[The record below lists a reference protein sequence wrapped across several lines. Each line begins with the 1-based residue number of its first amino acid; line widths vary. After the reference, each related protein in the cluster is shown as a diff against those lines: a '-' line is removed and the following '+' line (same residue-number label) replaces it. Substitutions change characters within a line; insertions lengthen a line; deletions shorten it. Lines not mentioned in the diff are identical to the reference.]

1 MESYTKDQKKSLY
14 RHCALTQNSLKS
26 VFLAVRSLSTQKRY
40 TCMAQTVAP
49 SGHHCCGPGTAFV
62 FSIPSKFDVII
73 QVSLSLGVSSLQV
86 KFLGHFTLS
95 GIEKTLLIMVGKCQG
110 YIINVLPNKVWSCHF
125 GNIQVS
131 LSSMGVL
138 SGTWIYRSELQLWQK
153 LDMSTCLSA
162 CSTTNAAKNGN
173 CLVRF

>member
-1 MESYTKDQKKSLY
+1 
-14 RHCALTQNSLKS
+14 
-26 VFLAVRSLSTQKRY
+26 
-40 TCMAQTVAP
+40 MAQTVAP

-62 FSIPSKFDVII
+62 ASIPSKFDVII

-138 SGTWIYRSELQLWQK
+138 SGT
-153 LDMSTCLSA
+153 
-162 CSTTNAAKNGN
+162 
-173 CLVRF
+173 

>member
-1 MESYTKDQKKSLY
+1 MLKTKRKAYIAIVHLLKIHKNRFSGSLI
-14 RHCALTQNSLKS
+14 T
-26 VFLAVRSLSTQKRY
+26 LSTQKRC
-40 TCMAQTVAP
+40 TSMAQTVAP

-86 KFLGHFTLS
+86 EFPEYFTLS

-138 SGTWIYRSELQLWQK
+138 SGT
-153 LDMSTCLSA
+153 
-162 CSTTNAAKNGN
+162 
-173 CLVRF
+173 